1 MHSQPSRVDRRVIL
15 RSILGGAAAGSAAL
29 FAPLPAEALLRYRQ
43 EAESAG
49 SGELLALSPAQA
61 RVVAEATERILPRT
75 DTPGAKDA
83 EVHLFVDRLL
93 AHWFLEPERRA
104 FLAGVDE
111 LERTSRERFGASFVE
126 ADDEQRDAL
135 LTELEDAAFTARR
148 GQPWTQQPEIVVPPE
163 LAGLA
168 FFDVLRWLTLVGY
181 YTSEVGMKAE
191 LGYRV
196 VPGRYEGCV
205 QPAAPPDTP
214 ADSPADTPAS
224 ENEEAEA

>member
-1 MHSQPSRVDRRVIL
+1 VHSSSNRVDRRVVL
-15 RSILGGAAAGSAAL
+15 RSILGGAAAGGAAL
-29 FAPLPAEALLRYRQ
+29 FAPLPAQALLRYRQ
-43 EAESAG
+43 QAESAG
-49 SGELLALSPAQA
+49 SGALLALSPAQSQT
-61 RVVAEATERILPRT
+61 VAEAAERILPRT

-93 AHWFLEPERRA
+93 AEWFLEPERQA

-126 ADDEQRDAL
+126 VTDEQRDAL

-148 GQPWTQQPEIVVPPE
+148 GQPWTQQPETVEPPA
-163 LAGLA
+163 LAGIA

-196 VPGRYEGCV
+196 VPGRYDGC
-205 QPAAPPDTP
+205 AAPPAPSAAPD
-214 ADSPADTPAS
+214 D
-224 ENEEAEA
+224 EAEA